1 MIMCLMWIT
10 WAIFQ
15 QQKGT
20 RRGEHK
26 AMCVLYNT
34 SRPRNLMRCHALS
47 SALPSPCV
55 KRTIPISPGHH
66 TLLWSVER
74 VLRFDVFQH
83 RERPLWSRPPQE
95 GAQGLARVSTHRERK
110 EGAAYA
116 YRGCCMLTLR
126 SDAFRHT
133 HTFTMDACILNRR
146 ASHLQHCSGVESV
159 LLVPG
164 YKILFTASRD
174 ATIKR

>member
-1 MIMCLMWIT
+1 MCLMWTT
-10 WAIFQ
+10 WAICQ

-55 KRTIPISPGHH
+55 KRTIPISSGHH

-116 YRGCCMLTLR
+116 YRGCCCDLMLFDTHLHDGCRYLKSSRFAPAALLWGGIR
-126 SDAFRHT
+126 S
-133 HTFTMDACILNRR
+133 
-146 ASHLQHCSGVESV
+146 ASSGLQDPFHS
-159 LLVPG
+159 
-164 YKILFTASRD
+164 I
-174 ATIKR
+174 